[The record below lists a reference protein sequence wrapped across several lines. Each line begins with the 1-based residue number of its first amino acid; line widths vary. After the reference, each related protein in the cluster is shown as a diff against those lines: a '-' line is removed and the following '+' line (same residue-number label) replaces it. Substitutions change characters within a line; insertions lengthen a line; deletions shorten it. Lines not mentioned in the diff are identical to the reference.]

1 MSNST
6 GQSANGFHLLRLGEC
21 SLRCPKRLGAF
32 RHARFQGLIE
42 LAERFR
48 ASRALGHVIAYLPLP
63 PACPQRRADRTG
75 QAHGVEG
82 PLQKNDIPEHLCQM
96 QLRNHAACCRPATGK
111 DDEGQIRPG
120 RLSRYLLGQWSEVS
134 AYKYLIRDQN
144 GSGIAADRRAESLQ
158 RRANPASNVLATEQ
172 DSDGVGVSS
181 GWRQDQDRASFGRAE
196 IIRYGRHPVPRAA
209 DRCRRCRLACR

>member
-63 PACPQRRADRTG
+63 PAARQG
-75 QAHGVEG
+75 SIYENQASAT
-82 PLQKNDIPEHLCQM
+82 KTYFKKT
-96 QLRNHAACCRPATGK
+96 AA
-111 DDEGQIRPG
+111 
-120 RLSRYLLGQWSEVS
+120 
-134 AYKYLIRDQN
+134 
-144 GSGIAADRRAESLQ
+144 
-158 RRANPASNVLATEQ
+158 
-172 DSDGVGVSS
+172 
-181 GWRQDQDRASFGRAE
+181 
-196 IIRYGRHPVPRAA
+196 
-209 DRCRRCRLACR
+209 

>member
-6 GQSANGFHLLRLGEC
+6 GQSADGFHLLRLGEC

-82 PLQKNDIPEHLCQM
+82 PLQKNDIPEHLWQM
-96 QLRNHAACCRPATGK
+96 QLRNHAACCRPAGTDKGAPVFPMTEVAVSRQMFA
-111 DDEGQIRPG
+111 DILDEGTKAKRLILAPRLAQILRPCPTTFVRGVARCASDPEGGACPRKLGNPGSVGLG
-120 RLSRYLLGQWSEVS
+120 RTIVGAILLWLLG
-134 AYKYLIRDQN
+134 IP
-144 GSGIAADRRAESLQ
+144 I
-158 RRANPASNVLATEQ
+158 P
-172 DSDGVGVSS
+172 
-181 GWRQDQDRASFGRAE
+181 
-196 IIRYGRHPVPRAA
+196 IIILLLLLWH
-209 DRCRRCRLACR
+209 

>member
-48 ASRALGHVIAYLPLP
+48 DSRALGHVIAYLPLS
-63 PACPQRRADRTG
+63 PASPQGRADRAG

-82 PLQKNDIPEHLCQM
+82 PLQKNDIPEHLWQM
-96 QLRNHAACCRPATGK
+96 QLRNHAACCRPATSE
-111 DDEGQIRPG
+111 DDERQVRPG
-120 RLSRYLLGQWSEVS
+120 RLSRNLLGQWSEVS

-172 DSDGVGVSS
+172 DLDGVGVSS